1 MLNQTSNNNKKT
13 LYNKYS
19 DALKS
24 LEKIFEKIK
33 KELVL
38 KKELNQNNFK
48 ILEEKNQ
55 HLIHGFAWISTYIE
69 SLRQI
74 NKWAI
79 KLINN
84 SKLSEFEHLILDI
97 SFREYIRQIL
107 NGIPMS
113 QTEFIKVTD
122 YESITQN
129 DIFDLNENLKNNLN
143 YNDINESKERLVK
156 IACNKDNITTLEN
169 TALDLEFEQIRE
181 QFQKFNS
188 SNVHNYANQWHLED
202 KLIPQKI
209 IDELST
215 LGVFGLTIPE
225 KYGGLGLNKLA
236 MCVVSEELARGYIGV
251 GSLATRTE
259 IASELILND
268 GTESQ
273 KKFWLHKISTGKTI
287 PAACFTEPDSG
298 SDLGSITTRAK
309 KINEKYIISG
319 NKTWITHG
327 SRSNLLI
334 ILARTNS
341 NNLLKHKGLSIF
353 LVPKKQETNNDFFPD
368 KSISGTEIK
377 VLGYRGMKEF
387 ELRFDNLELENIGL
401 LGEIENKG
409 FSQLMKTFESAR
421 IQTAARSIG
430 VAQNALDLA
439 ISYASNR
446 KQFNKSLINF
456 QRVYNKIAM
465 MIVEIALGRQLTY
478 FAAKNKDL
486 GYRCDLEAG
495 MAKLLCARIAW
506 SSADN
511 CLQIHGGNG
520 YALEYEIS
528 RILCD
533 ARVLNIFEGSAE
545 IQAQIISSRILK
557 KGPN

>member
-1 MLNQTSNNNKKT
+1 MLNKTNNTKNSIS
-13 LYNKYS
+13 NKYS
-19 DALKS
+19 KIIKG
-24 LEKIFEKIK
+24 LENIFEKIK
-33 KELVL
+33 KELVK
-38 KKELNQNNFK
+38 KKELSQDNFK
-48 ILEEKNQ
+48 VWEEKNQ
-55 HLIHGFAWISTYIE
+55 HLVHGFAWIATYIE
-69 SLRQI
+69 ALRQI
-74 NKWAI
+74 NNWGIELTNKN
-79 KLINN
+79 KLN
-84 SKLSEFEHLILDI
+84 EFEQLILDI
-97 SFREYIRQIL
+97 SFIEYIRQIL

-113 QTEFIKVTD
+113 QTEFIKITD
-122 YESITQN
+122 YESINKN
-129 DIFDLNENLKNNLN
+129 DELKISENFNFSN
-143 YNDINESKERLVK
+143 INELKERLVK
-156 IACNKDNITTLEN
+156 IAINNDNIITLEN
-169 TALDLEFEQIRE
+169 TGLDTEYEQIRE

-188 SNVHNYANQWHLED
+188 LNVYNNSNKWHLED

-209 IDELST
+209 IDDLAS

-268 GTESQ
+268 GTETQ
-273 KKFWLHKISTGKTI
+273 KDFWLPKISKGETI

-298 SDLGSITTRAK
+298 SDLGSITTKAIK
-309 KINEKYIISG
+309 DDGKFLISG
-319 NKTWITHG
+319 NKTWITHA

-334 ILARTNS
+334 ILARTNPDI
-341 NNLLKHKGLSIF
+341 LLKHKGLSIF
-353 LVPKKQETNNDFFPD
+353 LVPKNQGKEDDFFPN

-387 ELRFDNLELENIGL
+387 ELRLDNLEVEKISL
-401 LGEIENKG
+401 LGENENSG

-421 IQTAARSIG
+421 IQTAARAVG

-446 KQFNKSLINF
+446 KQFNKSIINF
-456 QRVYNKIAM
+456 ERVYNKIAM
-465 MIVEIALGRQLTY
+465 MIIEIALGRQLTY

-486 GYRCDLEAG
+486 GFRCDLEAG

-506 SSADN
+506 SCADN
-511 CLQIHGGNG
+511 SLQIHGGNG
-520 YALEYEIS
+520 YALEYDIS

-533 ARVLNIFEGSAE
+533 ARVLSIFEGSAE
-545 IQAQIISSRILK
+545 IQAQIISNRILGR
-557 KGPN
+557 GPN

>member
-1 MLNQTSNNNKKT
+1 MLNKTNNTKNSIA
-13 LYNKYS
+13 NKYS
-19 DALKS
+19 NIIKG
-24 LEKIFEKIK
+24 LENIFEKIK
-33 KELVL
+33 KELIT
-38 KKELNQNNFK
+38 KKELSQDNFK
-48 ILEEKNQ
+48 VWEEKNQ
-55 HLIHGFAWISTYIE
+55 HLVHGFAWIATYIE
-69 SLRQI
+69 ALRQI
-74 NKWAI
+74 NKWGI
-79 KLINN
+79 ELTNKNKLN
-84 SKLSEFEHLILDI
+84 EFEQLILDI
-97 SFREYIRQIL
+97 SFIEYISQIL

-113 QTEFIKVTD
+113 QTEFIKITD
-122 YESITQN
+122 FESINKN
-129 DIFDLNENLKNNLN
+129 DELKISENFNFSNVSEL
-143 YNDINESKERLVK
+143 KERLVK
-156 IACNKDNITTLEN
+156 IAINNDNIITLEN
-169 TALDLEFEQIRE
+169 TGLDTEYEQIRE

-188 SNVHNYANQWHLED
+188 LNVCNNANKWHLED

-209 IDELST
+209 IDDLAT

-268 GTESQ
+268 GTDTQ
-273 KKFWLHKISTGKTI
+273 KDFWLPKISKGETI

-298 SDLGSITTRAK
+298 SDLGSITTKAIK
-309 KINEKYIISG
+309 DDGKFLISG
-319 NKTWITHG
+319 NKTWITHA

-334 ILARTNS
+334 ILARTNPDI
-341 NNLLKHKGLSIF
+341 LLKHKGLSIF
-353 LVPKKQETNNDFFPD
+353 LVPKNKGKEDEFFPN

-387 ELRFDNLELENIGL
+387 ELRLDNLEVEKISL
-401 LGEIENKG
+401 LGENENSG
-409 FSQLMKTFESAR
+409 FTQLMKTFESAR
-421 IQTAARSIG
+421 IQTAARAVG

-446 KQFNKSLINF
+446 KQFNKSIINF
-456 QRVYNKIAM
+456 ERVYNKIAM
-465 MIVEIALGRQLTY
+465 MIIEIALGRQLTY

-486 GYRCDLEAG
+486 GFRCDLEAG

-506 SSADN
+506 SCADN
-511 CLQIHGGNG
+511 SLQIHGGNG
-520 YALEYEIS
+520 YALEYDIS

-545 IQAQIISSRILK
+545 IQAQIISNRILGR
-557 KGPN
+557 GPN

>member
-1 MLNQTSNNNKKT
+1 MLNKTNNIKNSIA
-13 LYNKYS
+13 NKYS
-19 DALKS
+19 NIIKD
-24 LEKIFEKIK
+24 LENIFEKIK
-33 KELVL
+33 KELIT
-38 KKELNQNNFK
+38 KKELSQDNFK
-48 ILEEKNQ
+48 VWEEKNQ
-55 HLIHGFAWISTYIE
+55 HLVHGFAWIATYIE
-69 SLRQI
+69 ALRQI
-74 NKWAI
+74 NNWGIELANKN
-79 KLINN
+79 KLN
-84 SKLSEFEHLILDI
+84 EFEQLILDI
-97 SFREYIRQIL
+97 SFIEYISQIL

-113 QTEFIKVTD
+113 QTEFIKITD
-122 YESITQN
+122 FESINKN
-129 DIFDLNENLKNNLN
+129 DELKISENFNFSNVSEL
-143 YNDINESKERLVK
+143 KERLVK
-156 IACNKDNITTLEN
+156 IAINKDNIITLEN
-169 TALDLEFEQIRE
+169 TGLETEYEQIRE

-188 SNVHNYANQWHLED
+188 LNVYNNANKWHLED

-209 IDELST
+209 IDDLAT

-268 GTESQ
+268 GTDTQ
-273 KKFWLHKISTGKTI
+273 KDFWLPKISKGETI

-298 SDLGSITTRAK
+298 SDLGSITTKAIK
-309 KINEKYIISG
+309 DDGKFLISG
-319 NKTWITHG
+319 NKTWITHA

-334 ILARTNS
+334 ILARTNPDI
-341 NNLLKHKGLSIF
+341 LLKHKGLSIF
-353 LVPKKQETNNDFFPD
+353 LVPKNQGKEDDFFPN

-387 ELRFDNLELENIGL
+387 ELRLDNLEVEKISL
-401 LGEIENKG
+401 LGENENSG

-421 IQTAARSIG
+421 IQTAARAVG

-446 KQFNKSLINF
+446 KQFNKPIINF
-456 QRVYNKIAM
+456 ERVYNKIAM
-465 MIVEIALGRQLTY
+465 MIIEIVLGRQLTY
-478 FAAKNKDL
+478 YAAKNKDL
-486 GYRCDLEAG
+486 GFRCDLEAG

-506 SSADN
+506 SCADN
-511 CLQIHGGNG
+511 SLQIHGGNG
-520 YALEYEIS
+520 YALEYDIS

-545 IQAQIISSRILK
+545 IQAQIISNRILGR
-557 KGPN
+557 GPN

>member
-1 MLNQTSNNNKKT
+1 MLNKTNNTKNSIA
-13 LYNKYS
+13 NKYS
-19 DALKS
+19 NIIKG
-24 LEKIFEKIK
+24 LENIFEKIK
-33 KELVL
+33 KELIT
-38 KKELNQNNFK
+38 KKELSQDNFK
-48 ILEEKNQ
+48 VWEEKNQ
-55 HLIHGFAWISTYIE
+55 HLVHGFAWIATYIE
-69 SLRQI
+69 ALRQI
-74 NKWAI
+74 NNWGIELANKN
-79 KLINN
+79 KLN
-84 SKLSEFEHLILDI
+84 EFEQLILDI
-97 SFREYIRQIL
+97 SFIEYIRQIL

-113 QTEFIKVTD
+113 QTEFIKITD
-122 YESITQN
+122 FESINKN
-129 DIFDLNENLKNNLN
+129 DELKISENFNFSN
-143 YNDINESKERLVK
+143 INELKERLVK
-156 IACNKDNITTLEN
+156 IAVNKDNIIALEN
-169 TALDLEFEQIRE
+169 TGLDTEYEQIRE

-188 SNVHNYANQWHLED
+188 LNVYNNANKWHLED

-209 IDELST
+209 IDDLAS

-268 GTESQ
+268 GTETQ
-273 KKFWLHKISTGKTI
+273 KDFWLPKISQGETI

-298 SDLGSITTRAK
+298 SDLGSITTKAIK
-309 KINEKYIISG
+309 NDGKFLISG
-319 NKTWITHG
+319 NKTWITHA

-334 ILARTNS
+334 ILARTNPDIS
-341 NNLLKHKGLSIF
+341 LKHKGLSIF
-353 LVPKKQETNNDFFPD
+353 LVPKNQGKEDDFFPN

-387 ELRFDNLELENIGL
+387 ELRLDNLEVEKISL
-401 LGEIENKG
+401 LGENENSG

-421 IQTAARSIG
+421 IQTAARAVG

-446 KQFNKSLINF
+446 KQFNKSIINF
-456 QRVYNKIAM
+456 ERVYNKIAM
-465 MIVEIALGRQLTY
+465 MIIEIALGRQLTY

-486 GYRCDLEAG
+486 GFRCDLEAG

-506 SSADN
+506 SCADN
-511 CLQIHGGNG
+511 SLQIHGGNG
-520 YALEYEIS
+520 YALEYDIS

-533 ARVLNIFEGSAE
+533 ARVLSIFEGSAE
-545 IQAQIISSRILK
+545 IQAQIISNRILGR
-557 KGPN
+557 GPN

>member
-1 MLNQTSNNNKKT
+1 MLNKTNNTKNSIS
-13 LYNKYS
+13 NKYS
-19 DALKS
+19 NIIKG
-24 LEKIFEKIK
+24 LENIFEKIK
-33 KELVL
+33 KELVT
-38 KKELNQNNFK
+38 KKELSQDNFK
-48 ILEEKNQ
+48 VWEEKNQ
-55 HLIHGFAWISTYIE
+55 HLVHGFAWIATYIE
-69 SLRQI
+69 ALRQI
-74 NKWAI
+74 NNWGIELTNKN
-79 KLINN
+79 KLN
-84 SKLSEFEHLILDI
+84 EFEQLILDI
-97 SFREYIRQIL
+97 SFIEYISQIL

-113 QTEFIKVTD
+113 QTEFIKITD
-122 YESITQN
+122 FESINKN
-129 DIFDLNENLKNNLN
+129 DELKVSENFNFSN
-143 YNDINESKERLVK
+143 INKLKERLVK
-156 IACNKDNITTLEN
+156 IAINKDNIITLEN
-169 TALDLEFEQIRE
+169 TGLDTEYAQIRE

-188 SNVHNYANQWHLED
+188 LNVYNNANKWHLED

-209 IDELST
+209 IDDLAT

-259 IASELILND
+259 IASELIIND
-268 GTESQ
+268 GTETQ
-273 KKFWLHKISTGKTI
+273 KDFWLPKISKGETI

-298 SDLGSITTRAK
+298 SDLGSITTKAK
-309 KINEKYIISG
+309 KDDGKFLISG
-319 NKTWITHG
+319 NKTWITHA

-334 ILARTNS
+334 ILARTNPDI
-341 NNLLKHKGLSIF
+341 LLKHKGLSIF
-353 LVPKKQETNNDFFPD
+353 LVPKTQGKEDEFFPN

-387 ELRFDNLELENIGL
+387 ELSLDNLEVEKISL
-401 LGEIENKG
+401 LGENENSG

-421 IQTAARSIG
+421 IQTAARAVG

-446 KQFNKSLINF
+446 KQFNKSIINF
-456 QRVYNKIAM
+456 ERVYNKIAM
-465 MIVEIALGRQLTY
+465 MIIEIVLGRQLTY

-486 GYRCDLEAG
+486 GFRCDLEAG

-506 SSADN
+506 SCADN
-511 CLQIHGGNG
+511 SLQIHGGNG
-520 YALEYEIS
+520 YALEYDIS

-545 IQAQIISSRILK
+545 IQAQIISNRILGR
-557 KGPN
+557 GPN

>member
-1 MLNQTSNNNKKT
+1 
-13 LYNKYS
+13 
-19 DALKS
+19 
-24 LEKIFEKIK
+24 
-33 KELVL
+33 
-38 KKELNQNNFK
+38 
-48 ILEEKNQ
+48 
-55 HLIHGFAWISTYIE
+55 
-69 SLRQI
+69 
-74 NKWAI
+74 
-79 KLINN
+79 
-84 SKLSEFEHLILDI
+84 
-97 SFREYIRQIL
+97 
-107 NGIPMS
+107 MS
-113 QTEFIKVTD
+113 QTEFIKITD
-122 YESITQN
+122 FESINKN
-129 DIFDLNENLKNNLN
+129 DELKISENFNFSNVNEL
-143 YNDINESKERLVK
+143 KERLVK
-156 IACNKDNITTLEN
+156 IAINNDNIITLEN
-169 TALDLEFEQIRE
+169 TGLETEYEQIRE

-188 SNVHNYANQWHLED
+188 LNVYNNANKWHLED

-209 IDELST
+209 IDDLAS

-268 GTESQ
+268 GTETQ
-273 KKFWLHKISTGKTI
+273 KDFWLPKISQGETI

-298 SDLGSITTRAK
+298 SDLGSITTKAIK
-309 KINEKYIISG
+309 DDGKFLISG
-319 NKTWITHG
+319 NKTWITHA

-334 ILARTNS
+334 ILARTNPDI
-341 NNLLKHKGLSIF
+341 LLKHKGLSIF
-353 LVPKKQETNNDFFPD
+353 LVPKNQGKEDEFFPN

-387 ELRFDNLELENIGL
+387 ELRLDNLEVEKISL
-401 LGEIENKG
+401 LGENENSG

-421 IQTAARSIG
+421 IQTAARAVG

-446 KQFNKSLINF
+446 KQFNKSIINF
-456 QRVYNKIAM
+456 ERVYNKIAM
-465 MIVEIALGRQLTY
+465 MIIEIALGRQLTY

-486 GYRCDLEAG
+486 GFRCDLEAG

-506 SSADN
+506 SCADN
-511 CLQIHGGNG
+511 SLQIHGGNG
-520 YALEYEIS
+520 YALEYDIS

-545 IQAQIISSRILK
+545 IQAQIISNRILGR
-557 KGPN
+557 GPN

>member
-1 MLNQTSNNNKKT
+1 MLNKTNNTKKSID
-13 LYNKYS
+13 NKYS
-19 DALKS
+19 NIIKG
-24 LEKIFEKIK
+24 LENIFEKIK
-33 KELVL
+33 KELVT
-38 KKELNQNNFK
+38 KKELSQDNFK
-48 ILEEKNQ
+48 VWEEKNQ
-55 HLIHGFAWISTYIE
+55 HLVHGFAWIATYIE
-69 SLRQI
+69 ALRQI
-74 NKWAI
+74 NNWGIELANKN
-79 KLINN
+79 KLN
-84 SKLSEFEHLILDI
+84 EFEQLILDI
-97 SFREYIRQIL
+97 SFIEYISQIV

-113 QTEFIKVTD
+113 QTEFIKITD
-122 YESITQN
+122 FESINKN
-129 DIFDLNENLKNNLN
+129 DELKVSENFNFS
-143 YNDINESKERLVK
+143 DINELKERLVK
-156 IACNKDNITTLEN
+156 IAINKDNIITLEN
-169 TALDLEFEQIRE
+169 TGLDTEYQQIRE

-188 SNVHNYANQWHLED
+188 SNVYNNANKWHLED

-209 IDELST
+209 IDDLAS

-268 GTESQ
+268 GTETQ
-273 KKFWLHKISTGKTI
+273 KDFWLPKISQGETI

-298 SDLGSITTRAK
+298 SDLGSITTKAIK
-309 KINEKYIISG
+309 DDGKFLISG
-319 NKTWITHG
+319 NKTWITHA

-334 ILARTNS
+334 ILARTNPDI
-341 NNLLKHKGLSIF
+341 LLKHKGLSIF
-353 LVPKKQETNNDFFPD
+353 LVPKNQGKEDEFFPN

-387 ELRFDNLELENIGL
+387 EIRLDNLEVEKISL
-401 LGEIENKG
+401 LGENENSG

-421 IQTAARSIG
+421 IQTAARAVG

-446 KQFNKSLINF
+446 KQFNKSIINF
-456 QRVYNKIAM
+456 ERVYNKIAM
-465 MIVEIALGRQLTY
+465 MIIEIALGRQLTY

-486 GYRCDLEAG
+486 GFRCDLEAG

-506 SSADN
+506 SCADN
-511 CLQIHGGNG
+511 SLQIHGGNG
-520 YALEYEIS
+520 YAQEYDIS

-533 ARVLNIFEGSAE
+533 ARVLSIFEGSAE
-545 IQAQIISSRILK
+545 IQAQIISNRILGR
-557 KGPN
+557 GPN

>member
-1 MLNQTSNNNKKT
+1 MLNKTNNTKNSIS
-13 LYNKYS
+13 NKYS
-19 DALKS
+19 KIIKG
-24 LEKIFEKIK
+24 LENIFEKIK
-33 KELVL
+33 KELIT
-38 KKELNQNNFK
+38 KKELSQDNFK
-48 ILEEKNQ
+48 VWEEKNQ
-55 HLIHGFAWISTYIE
+55 HLVHGFAWIATYIE
-69 SLRQI
+69 ALRQI
-74 NKWAI
+74 NNWGIELTNKN
-79 KLINN
+79 KLN
-84 SKLSEFEHLILDI
+84 EFEQLILDI
-97 SFREYIRQIL
+97 SFIEYIRQIL

-113 QTEFIKVTD
+113 QTEFIKITD
-122 YESITQN
+122 FESINKN
-129 DIFDLNENLKNNLN
+129 DELKISENFNFSN
-143 YNDINESKERLVK
+143 INELKERLVK
-156 IACNKDNITTLEN
+156 IAINKDNIIALEN
-169 TALDLEFEQIRE
+169 TGLDTEYEQIRE

-188 SNVHNYANQWHLED
+188 LNVYNNSNKWHLED

-209 IDELST
+209 IDDLAS

-268 GTESQ
+268 GTETQ
-273 KKFWLHKISTGKTI
+273 KDFWLPKISQGETI

-298 SDLGSITTRAK
+298 SDLGSITTKAIK
-309 KINEKYIISG
+309 DDGKFLISG
-319 NKTWITHG
+319 NKTWITHA

-334 ILARTNS
+334 ILARTNPDI
-341 NNLLKHKGLSIF
+341 LLKHKGLSIF
-353 LVPKKQETNNDFFPD
+353 LVPKNQGKEDEFFPN

-387 ELRFDNLELENIGL
+387 ELRLDNLEVEKISL
-401 LGEIENKG
+401 LGENENSG

-421 IQTAARSIG
+421 IQTAARAVG

-446 KQFNKSLINF
+446 KQFNKSIINF
-456 QRVYNKIAM
+456 ERVYNKIAM
-465 MIVEIALGRQLTY
+465 MIIEIALGRQLTY

-486 GYRCDLEAG
+486 GFRCDLEAG

-506 SSADN
+506 SCADN
-511 CLQIHGGNG
+511 SLQIHGGNG
-520 YALEYEIS
+520 YALEYDIS

-533 ARVLNIFEGSAE
+533 ARVLSIFEGSAE
-545 IQAQIISSRILK
+545 IQAQIISNRILGR
-557 KGPN
+557 GPN

>member
-1 MLNQTSNNNKKT
+1 MLNKTNNTKNSIA
-13 LYNKYS
+13 NKYS
-19 DALKS
+19 NIIKG
-24 LEKIFEKIK
+24 LENIFEKIK
-33 KELVL
+33 KELIT
-38 KKELNQNNFK
+38 KKELSQDNFK
-48 ILEEKNQ
+48 VWEEKNQ
-55 HLIHGFAWISTYIE
+55 HLFHGFAWIATYIE
-69 SLRQI
+69 ALRQI
-74 NKWAI
+74 NKWGI
-79 KLINN
+79 ELTNKNKLN
-84 SKLSEFEHLILDI
+84 EFEQLILDI
-97 SFREYIRQIL
+97 SFIEYISQIL

-113 QTEFIKVTD
+113 QTEFIKITD
-122 YESITQN
+122 FESINKN
-129 DIFDLNENLKNNLN
+129 DELKISENFNFSNVSEL
-143 YNDINESKERLVK
+143 KERLVK
-156 IACNKDNITTLEN
+156 IAINNDNIITLEN
-169 TALDLEFEQIRE
+169 TGLETEYEQIRE

-188 SNVHNYANQWHLED
+188 LNVYNNANKWHLED

-209 IDELST
+209 IDDLAT

-268 GTESQ
+268 GTDTQ
-273 KKFWLHKISTGKTI
+273 KDFWLPKISKGETI

-298 SDLGSITTRAK
+298 SDLGSITTKAIK
-309 KINEKYIISG
+309 DDGKFLISG
-319 NKTWITHG
+319 NKTWITHA

-334 ILARTNS
+334 ILARTNPDI
-341 NNLLKHKGLSIF
+341 LLKHKGLSIF
-353 LVPKKQETNNDFFPD
+353 LVPKNQGKEDDFFPN

-387 ELRFDNLELENIGL
+387 ELRLDNLEVEKISL
-401 LGEIENKG
+401 LGENENSG

-421 IQTAARSIG
+421 IQTAARAVG

-446 KQFNKSLINF
+446 KQFNKSIINF
-456 QRVYNKIAM
+456 ERVYNKIAM
-465 MIVEIALGRQLTY
+465 MIIEIALGRQLTY

-486 GYRCDLEAG
+486 GFRCDLEAG

-506 SSADN
+506 SCADN
-511 CLQIHGGNG
+511 SLQIHGGNG
-520 YALEYEIS
+520 YALEYDIS

-545 IQAQIISSRILK
+545 IQAQIISNRILGR
-557 KGPN
+557 GPN

>member
-1 MLNQTSNNNKKT
+1 MLNKTNNTKNSIA
-13 LYNKYS
+13 NKYS
-19 DALKS
+19 NIIKG
-24 LEKIFEKIK
+24 LENIFEKIK
-33 KELVL
+33 KELIT
-38 KKELNQNNFK
+38 KKELSQDNFK
-48 ILEEKNQ
+48 VWEEKNQ
-55 HLIHGFAWISTYIE
+55 HLVHGFAWIATYIE
-69 SLRQI
+69 ALRQI
-74 NKWAI
+74 NKWGI
-79 KLINN
+79 ELTNKNKLN
-84 SKLSEFEHLILDI
+84 EFEQLILDI
-97 SFREYIRQIL
+97 SFIEYIRQIL

-113 QTEFIKVTD
+113 QTEFIKITD
-122 YESITQN
+122 FESINKN
-129 DIFDLNENLKNNLN
+129 DELKISENFNFSN
-143 YNDINESKERLVK
+143 INELKERLVK
-156 IACNKDNITTLEN
+156 IAINKDNIIALEN
-169 TALDLEFEQIRE
+169 TGLDTEYEQIRE

-188 SNVHNYANQWHLED
+188 LNVCNNSNKWHLED

-209 IDELST
+209 IDDLAS

-268 GTESQ
+268 GTETQ
-273 KKFWLHKISTGKTI
+273 KDFWLPKISKGETI

-298 SDLGSITTRAK
+298 SDLGSITTKAIK
-309 KINEKYIISG
+309 DDGKFLISG
-319 NKTWITHG
+319 NKTWITHA

-334 ILARTNS
+334 ILARTNPDI
-341 NNLLKHKGLSIF
+341 LLKHKGLSIF
-353 LVPKKQETNNDFFPD
+353 LVPKNQGKEDEFFPN

-387 ELRFDNLELENIGL
+387 ELRLDNLEVEKISL
-401 LGEIENKG
+401 LGENENSG

-421 IQTAARSIG
+421 IQTAARAVG

-446 KQFNKSLINF
+446 KQFNKSIINF
-456 QRVYNKIAM
+456 ERVYNKIAM
-465 MIVEIALGRQLTY
+465 MIIEIALGRQLTY

-486 GYRCDLEAG
+486 GFRCDLEAG

-506 SSADN
+506 SCADN
-511 CLQIHGGNG
+511 SLQIHGGNG
-520 YALEYEIS
+520 YALEYDIS

-533 ARVLNIFEGSAE
+533 ARVLSIFEGSAE
-545 IQAQIISSRILK
+545 IQAQIISNRILGR
-557 KGPN
+557 GPN

>member
-1 MLNQTSNNNKKT
+1 MLNKTNNTKNSIA
-13 LYNKYS
+13 NKYS
-19 DALKS
+19 NIIKS
-24 LEKIFEKIK
+24 LENIFEKIK
-33 KELVL
+33 KELIT
-38 KKELNQNNFK
+38 KKELSQDNFK
-48 ILEEKNQ
+48 GWEEKNQ
-55 HLIHGFAWISTYIE
+55 HLVHGFAWIATYIE
-69 SLRQI
+69 ALRQI
-74 NKWAI
+74 NNWGIELANKN
-79 KLINN
+79 KLN
-84 SKLSEFEHLILDI
+84 EFEQLILDI
-97 SFREYIRQIL
+97 SFIEYIRQIL

-113 QTEFIKVTD
+113 QTEFIKITD
-122 YESITQN
+122 YEIINKN
-129 DIFDLNENLKNNLN
+129 DELKISENFNFNN
-143 YNDINESKERLVK
+143 INELKERLVK
-156 IACNKDNITTLEN
+156 IAINKDNIIALEN
-169 TALDLEFEQIRE
+169 TGLDTEYEQIRE

-188 SNVHNYANQWHLED
+188 LNVHNNSNKWHLED

-209 IDELST
+209 IDDLAS

-268 GTESQ
+268 GTETQ
-273 KKFWLHKISTGKTI
+273 KDFWLPKISQGETI

-298 SDLGSITTRAK
+298 SDLGSITTKAIK
-309 KINEKYIISG
+309 DDGKFLISG
-319 NKTWITHG
+319 NKTWITHA

-334 ILARTNS
+334 ILARTNPDI
-341 NNLLKHKGLSIF
+341 LLKHKGLSIF
-353 LVPKKQETNNDFFPD
+353 LVPKNQGKEDEFFPN

-387 ELRFDNLELENIGL
+387 ELRLDNLEVEKISL
-401 LGEIENKG
+401 LGENENSG

-421 IQTAARSIG
+421 IQTAARAVG

-446 KQFNKSLINF
+446 KQFNKSIINF
-456 QRVYNKIAM
+456 ERVYNKIAM
-465 MIVEIALGRQLTY
+465 MIIEIALGRQLTY

-486 GYRCDLEAG
+486 GFRCDLEAG

-506 SSADN
+506 SCADN
-511 CLQIHGGNG
+511 SLQIHGGNG
-520 YALEYEIS
+520 YALEYDIS

-533 ARVLNIFEGSAE
+533 ARVLSIFEGSAE
-545 IQAQIISSRILK
+545 IQAQIISNRILGR
-557 KGPN
+557 GPN

>member
-1 MLNQTSNNNKKT
+1 MLNKTNNTKNSIS
-13 LYNKYS
+13 NKYS
-19 DALKS
+19 KIIKG
-24 LEKIFEKIK
+24 LENIFEKIK
-33 KELVL
+33 KELVK
-38 KKELNQNNFK
+38 KKELSQDNFK
-48 ILEEKNQ
+48 VWEEKNQ
-55 HLIHGFAWISTYIE
+55 HLVHGFAWIATYIE
-69 SLRQI
+69 ALRQI
-74 NKWAI
+74 NNWGIELANKN
-79 KLINN
+79 KLN
-84 SKLSEFEHLILDI
+84 EFEQLILDI
-97 SFREYIRQIL
+97 SFIEYISQIL

-113 QTEFIKVTD
+113 QTEFIKITD
-122 YESITQN
+122 FESINKN
-129 DIFDLNENLKNNLN
+129 DELKISENFNFSNVSEL
-143 YNDINESKERLVK
+143 KERLVK
-156 IACNKDNITTLEN
+156 IAINNDNIITLEN
-169 TALDLEFEQIRE
+169 TGLETEYEQIRE

-188 SNVHNYANQWHLED
+188 LNVCNNSNKWHLED

-209 IDELST
+209 IDDLAS

-268 GTESQ
+268 GTDTQ
-273 KKFWLHKISTGKTI
+273 KDFWLPKISKGETI

-298 SDLGSITTRAK
+298 SDLGSITTKAIK
-309 KINEKYIISG
+309 DDGKFLISG
-319 NKTWITHG
+319 NKTWITHA

-334 ILARTNS
+334 ILARTNPDI
-341 NNLLKHKGLSIF
+341 LLKHKGLSIF
-353 LVPKKQETNNDFFPD
+353 LVPKNQGKEDEFFPN

-387 ELRFDNLELENIGL
+387 ELRLDNLEVEKISL
-401 LGEIENKG
+401 LGENENSG

-421 IQTAARSIG
+421 IQTAARAVG

-446 KQFNKSLINF
+446 KQFNKSIINF
-456 QRVYNKIAM
+456 ERVYNKIAM
-465 MIVEIALGRQLTY
+465 MIIEIALGRQLTY

-486 GYRCDLEAG
+486 GFRCDLEAG

-506 SSADN
+506 SCADN
-511 CLQIHGGNG
+511 SLQIHGGNG
-520 YALEYEIS
+520 YALEYDIS

-533 ARVLNIFEGSAE
+533 ARVLSIFEGSAE
-545 IQAQIISSRILK
+545 IQAQIISNRILGR
-557 KGPN
+557 GPN

>member
-1 MLNQTSNNNKKT
+1 MLNKTNNTKNSIA
-13 LYNKYS
+13 NKYS
-19 DALKS
+19 NIIKG
-24 LEKIFEKIK
+24 LENIFEKIK
-33 KELVL
+33 KELIT
-38 KKELNQNNFK
+38 KKELSQDNFK
-48 ILEEKNQ
+48 VWEEKNQ
-55 HLIHGFAWISTYIE
+55 HLVHGFAWIATYIE
-69 SLRQI
+69 ALRQI
-74 NKWAI
+74 NNWGIELTNKN
-79 KLINN
+79 KLN
-84 SKLSEFEHLILDI
+84 EFEQLILDI
-97 SFREYIRQIL
+97 SFIEYIRQIL

-113 QTEFIKVTD
+113 QTEFIKITD
-122 YESITQN
+122 FESINKN
-129 DIFDLNENLKNNLN
+129 DELKISENFNFSNVSEL
-143 YNDINESKERLVK
+143 KERLVK
-156 IACNKDNITTLEN
+156 IAINNDNLITLEN
-169 TALDLEFEQIRE
+169 TGLETEYEQIRE

-188 SNVHNYANQWHLED
+188 LNVYNNANKWHLED

-209 IDELST
+209 IDDLAS

-268 GTESQ
+268 GTETQ
-273 KKFWLHKISTGKTI
+273 KDFWLPKISKGETI

-298 SDLGSITTRAK
+298 SDLGSITTKAIK
-309 KINEKYIISG
+309 DDGKFLISG
-319 NKTWITHG
+319 NKTWITHA

-334 ILARTNS
+334 ILARTNPDI
-341 NNLLKHKGLSIF
+341 LLKHKGLSIF
-353 LVPKKQETNNDFFPD
+353 LVPKNKGKEDEFFPN

-387 ELRFDNLELENIGL
+387 ELRLDNLEVEKISL
-401 LGEIENKG
+401 LGENENSG

-421 IQTAARSIG
+421 IQTAARAVG

-446 KQFNKSLINF
+446 KQFNKSIINF
-456 QRVYNKIAM
+456 ERVYNKIAM
-465 MIVEIALGRQLTY
+465 MIIEIALGRQLTY

-486 GYRCDLEAG
+486 GFRCDLEAG

-506 SSADN
+506 SCADN
-511 CLQIHGGNG
+511 SLQIHGGNG
-520 YALEYEIS
+520 YALEYDIS

-545 IQAQIISSRILK
+545 IQAQIISNRILER
-557 KGPN
+557 GPN

>member
-1 MLNQTSNNNKKT
+1 MLNKTNNTKNSIA
-13 LYNKYS
+13 NKYS
-19 DALKS
+19 NIIKG
-24 LEKIFEKIK
+24 LENIFEKIK
-33 KELVL
+33 KELVT
-38 KKELNQNNFK
+38 KKKLSQDNFK
-48 ILEEKNQ
+48 VWEEKNQ
-55 HLIHGFAWISTYIE
+55 HLVHGFAWIATYIE
-69 SLRQI
+69 TLRQI
-74 NKWAI
+74 NKWGI
-79 KLINN
+79 ELKNKNKLN
-84 SKLSEFEHLILDI
+84 EFEQLILDI
-97 SFREYIRQIL
+97 SFIEYIRQIL

-113 QTEFIKVTD
+113 QTEFIKITD
-122 YESITQN
+122 FESINKN
-129 DIFDLNENLKNNLN
+129 DELKISENFNFSN
-143 YNDINESKERLVK
+143 INELKERLVK
-156 IACNKDNITTLEN
+156 IVTNKDNIITLEN
-169 TALDLEFEQIRE
+169 TGLDTEYEQIRE

-188 SNVHNYANQWHLED
+188 LNVYNNANKWHLED

-209 IDELST
+209 IDDLAS

-268 GTESQ
+268 GTETQ
-273 KKFWLHKISTGKTI
+273 KDFWLPKISKGETI

-298 SDLGSITTRAK
+298 SDLGSITTKAIK
-309 KINEKYIISG
+309 DDGKFLISG
-319 NKTWITHG
+319 NKTWITHA

-334 ILARTNS
+334 ILARTNPDI
-341 NNLLKHKGLSIF
+341 LLKHKGLSIF
-353 LVPKKQETNNDFFPD
+353 LVPKNQGKEDEFFPN

-387 ELRFDNLELENIGL
+387 ELRLDNLEVEKISL
-401 LGEIENKG
+401 LGENENSG

-421 IQTAARSIG
+421 IQTAARAVG

-446 KQFNKSLINF
+446 KQFNKSIINF
-456 QRVYNKIAM
+456 ERVYNKIAM
-465 MIVEIALGRQLTY
+465 MIIEIALGRQLTY

-486 GYRCDLEAG
+486 GFRCDLEAG

-506 SSADN
+506 SCADN
-511 CLQIHGGNG
+511 SLQIHGGNG
-520 YALEYEIS
+520 YALEYDIS

-545 IQAQIISSRILK
+545 IQAQIISNRILGR
-557 KGPN
+557 GPN

>member
-1 MLNQTSNNNKKT
+1 MLNKTNNTKNSIS
-13 LYNKYS
+13 NKYS
-19 DALKS
+19 NIIKG
-24 LEKIFEKIK
+24 LENIFEKIK
-33 KELVL
+33 KELVK
-38 KKELNQNNFK
+38 KKELSQDNFK
-48 ILEEKNQ
+48 VWEEKNQ
-55 HLIHGFAWISTYIE
+55 HLVHGFAWIATYIE
-69 SLRQI
+69 ALRQI
-74 NKWAI
+74 NNWGIELANKN
-79 KLINN
+79 KLN
-84 SKLSEFEHLILDI
+84 EFEQLILDI
-97 SFREYIRQIL
+97 SFIEYIRQIL

-113 QTEFIKVTD
+113 QTEFIKITD
-122 YESITQN
+122 FESINKN
-129 DIFDLNENLKNNLN
+129 DELKISENFNFSSVSEL
-143 YNDINESKERLVK
+143 KERLVK
-156 IACNKDNITTLEN
+156 IAINNDNIITLEN
-169 TALDLEFEQIRE
+169 TGLETEYEQIRE

-188 SNVHNYANQWHLED
+188 LNVYNNANKWHLED

-209 IDELST
+209 IDDLAS

-268 GTESQ
+268 GTETQ
-273 KKFWLHKISTGKTI
+273 KDFWLPKISKGETI

-298 SDLGSITTRAK
+298 SDLGSITTKAIK
-309 KINEKYIISG
+309 DDGKFLISG
-319 NKTWITHG
+319 NKTWITHA

-334 ILARTNS
+334 ILARTNPDI
-341 NNLLKHKGLSIF
+341 LLKHKGLSIF
-353 LVPKKQETNNDFFPD
+353 LVPKTQGKEDEFFPN

-387 ELRFDNLELENIGL
+387 ELRLDNLEVEKISL
-401 LGEIENKG
+401 LGENENSG

-421 IQTAARSIG
+421 IQTAARAVG

-446 KQFNKSLINF
+446 KQFNKSIINF
-456 QRVYNKIAM
+456 ERVYNKIAM
-465 MIVEIALGRQLTY
+465 MIIEIALGRQLTY

-486 GYRCDLEAG
+486 GFRCDLEAG

-506 SSADN
+506 SCADN
-511 CLQIHGGNG
+511 SLQIHGGNG
-520 YALEYEIS
+520 YALEYDIS

-533 ARVLNIFEGSAE
+533 ARVLSIFEGSAE
-545 IQAQIISSRILK
+545 IQAQIISNRILGR
-557 KGPN
+557 GPN

>member
-1 MLNQTSNNNKKT
+1 MLNKTNNTKNSIS
-13 LYNKYS
+13 NKYS
-19 DALKS
+19 KIIKG
-24 LEKIFEKIK
+24 LENIFEKIK
-33 KELVL
+33 KELVK
-38 KKELNQNNFK
+38 KKELSQDNFK
-48 ILEEKNQ
+48 VWEEKNQ
-55 HLIHGFAWISTYIE
+55 HLVHGFAWIATYIE
-69 SLRQI
+69 ALRQI
-74 NKWAI
+74 NNWGIELANKN
-79 KLINN
+79 KLN
-84 SKLSEFEHLILDI
+84 EFEQLILDI
-97 SFREYIRQIL
+97 SFIEYIRQIL

-113 QTEFIKVTD
+113 QTEFIKITD
-122 YESITQN
+122 FESINKN
-129 DIFDLNENLKNNLN
+129 DELKISENFNFSNVSEL
-143 YNDINESKERLVK
+143 KERLVK
-156 IACNKDNITTLEN
+156 IAINNDNIITLEN
-169 TALDLEFEQIRE
+169 TGLETEYEQIRE

-188 SNVHNYANQWHLED
+188 LNVYNNANKWHLED

-209 IDELST
+209 IDDLAS

-268 GTESQ
+268 GTETQ
-273 KKFWLHKISTGKTI
+273 KDFWLPKISKGETI

-298 SDLGSITTRAK
+298 SDLGSITTKAIK
-309 KINEKYIISG
+309 DDGKFLISG
-319 NKTWITHG
+319 NKTWITHA

-334 ILARTNS
+334 ILARTNPDI
-341 NNLLKHKGLSIF
+341 LLKHKGLSIF
-353 LVPKKQETNNDFFPD
+353 LVPKNQGKEDEFFPN

-387 ELRFDNLELENIGL
+387 ELRLDNLEVEKISL
-401 LGEIENKG
+401 LGENENSG

-421 IQTAARSIG
+421 IQTAARAVG

-446 KQFNKSLINF
+446 KQFNKSIINF
-456 QRVYNKIAM
+456 ERVYNKIAM
-465 MIVEIALGRQLTY
+465 MIIEIALGRQLTY

-486 GYRCDLEAG
+486 GFRCDLEAG

-506 SSADN
+506 SCADN
-511 CLQIHGGNG
+511 SLQIHGGNG
-520 YALEYEIS
+520 YALEYDIS

-533 ARVLNIFEGSAE
+533 ARVLSIFEGSAE
-545 IQAQIISSRILK
+545 IQAQIISNRILGR
-557 KGPN
+557 GPN